1 MRWTRCGVSWLTTRT
16 PRCGSR
22 RQERYCL
29 CDAEAEHGR
38 GQGCCAVAGATRRV
52 RRVRPITCSGARD
65 GWAIVGNGF
74 GKRTDIR
81 RRGGPAAG
89 TLSAAAADRLAADR
103 ACDRHACTIPTRI
116 VARRGSRESAAADS
130 HFSAAPCSRTVAL
143 LGFLAVSIVHTTVS
157 VCPGDAA
164 R

>member
-1 MRWTRCGVSWLTTRT
+1 MDVAR
-16 PRCGSR
+16 
-22 RQERYCL
+22 
-29 CDAEAEHGR
+29 D
-38 GQGCCAVAGATRRV
+38 AVASLGPRDALDRSLVRERGTAGRSSATDSASAQ
-52 RRVRPITCSGARD
+52 IS
-65 GWAIVGNGF
+65 VGV
-74 GKRTDIR
+74 
-81 RRGGPAAG
+81 AAPLLR

-103 ACDRHACTIPTRI
+103 ACDRHACTIPARI
-116 VARRGSRESAAADS
+116 VARPGSRESAAADS